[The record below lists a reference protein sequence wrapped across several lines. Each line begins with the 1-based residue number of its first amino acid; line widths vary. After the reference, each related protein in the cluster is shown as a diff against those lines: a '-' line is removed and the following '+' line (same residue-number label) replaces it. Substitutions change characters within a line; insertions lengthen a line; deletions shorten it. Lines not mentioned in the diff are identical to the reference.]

1 MDYKSWF
8 SKSEPFSD
16 IVIDNLSKEYI
27 ENLEQSGKI
36 PKNFKTRTYV
46 FDEKTPVHPVS
57 ESRGGVA

>member
-27 ENLEQSGKI
+27 ENLEQQFPIDFENWHRYENPLDWINSL
-36 PKNFKTRTYV
+36 T
-46 FDEKTPVHPVS
+46 
-57 ESRGGVA
+57 